1 MLTQIVKHEWRNL
14 RADRTLWAVAALLAV
29 TIGFGIRNGSEWVRF
44 QNDTLKAVAAEERER
59 LAAVNS
65 GIIDA
70 QAGRTK
76 PTSFTDPRSPSVV
89 GRTLGARYASMP
101 PAPLAALAIGQS
113 DLYPYYFKVSTST
126 RQTFLNNDEIEHPV
140 HLMSGRFD
148 LAFVILYLY
157 PLIILALSYN
167 LLSAEKEAGTLAMTL
182 SQPVGLPKLVLGKIA
197 LRFVFIL
204 LPGGVLS
211 LAGAIGGGT
220 NIAADGGGSRL
231 LLWFGVVALYGAF
244 WYALAAAVNAFGRGS
259 SSNAIALAAFWLAFV
274 LVIPSLLNVGVK
286 YVHPVPSRVEL
297 IQAMREA
304 SREAAAQGSRLLASY
319 YEDHPE
325 LAGDRTDAADFAAL
339 ALANQEQVEKR
350 IRPVL
355 DRFDQ
360 QLDLQQRLVDRY
372 RFLSPAVVAQAALFD
387 IAGTSEHRYKH
398 FLGLA
403 DRFHRD
409 WRAHFYRQIVRN
421 ASLAPQDV
429 DRFPEFHFEEEPWRA
444 VAGRSEVGLVVLLFA
459 VMVVGAVAAW
469 LLRRYPVAA

>member
-1 MLTQIVKHEWRNL
+1 MLTHIMKHEWRNL
-14 RADRTLWAVAALLAV
+14 RADRTLWAIGALLVV
-29 TIGFGIRNGSEWVRF
+29 TIGFGTRNGLEWVRF
-44 QNDTLKAVAAEERER
+44 QNDTLKAAASEEDER
-59 LAAVNS
+59 LKSVKT
-65 GIIDA
+65 GILDA

-89 GRTLGARYASMP
+89 GRTLGARYAFLP
-101 PAPLAALAIGQS
+101 PAPLSFLAIGQS
-113 DLYPYYFKVSTST
+113 DLYPYYFKVSTSSK
-126 RQTFLNNDEIEHPV
+126 QTFLNNDEIDHPV

-182 SQPVGLPKLVLGKIA
+182 SQPVGLRNLVFGKIA
-197 LRFVFIL
+197 LRFAFVL
-204 LPGGVLS
+204 VVGGVLS
-211 LAGAIGGGT
+211 LAGALSGGT
-220 NIAADGGGSRL
+220 NIAAGGAGTRL

-244 WYALAAAVNAFGRGS
+244 WYALAAAVNAFGGS
-259 SSNAIALAAFWLAFV
+259 SSANAIALAAFWLAFV

-286 YVHPVPSRVEL
+286 YLHPVPSRVEL

-304 SREAAAQGSRLLASY
+304 SSEAAGQGSRLLARY

-339 ALANQEQVEKR
+339 ALANQEQIEKR
-350 IRPVL
+350 VQPVL

-360 QLDLQQRLVDRY
+360 QLDRQQALVDRY

-403 DRFHRD
+403 GAFHRD
-409 WRAHFYRQIVRN
+409 WRSHFYRYIVRN
-421 ASLAPQDV
+421 ASLSPQDV
-429 DRFPEFHFEEEPWRA
+429 DRFPQFNFEEEPWSA
-444 VAGRSEVGLVVLLFA
+444 VAGRAGTGLVALLTLTIA
-459 VMVVGAVAAW
+459 AGAFAAW
-469 LLRRYPVAA
+469 RLRLYPVAA